1 MCRIKEE
8 ATELKISLSQ
18 LSPYSKR
25 TCFLKKKK
33 SRKKKKRHWRAI
45 TFKHTRLSVYN
56 SPTLAHTQWHTRA
69 HTPSKTSSDTQIDT
83 HTDTLF
89 KPSPGISCH
98 TTCLG
103 ELSRDRRCQLRVP
116 QMPTSSQAEEKSSLS
131 PSIICA
137 NPSWEIVKSMAYLPN
152 SISHR
157 QVLISYLDPFPSR
170 TDDKSTSTKCD
181 YLLIFYISAWL
192 DSW

>member
-8 ATELKISLSQ
+8 ATKLKISLSQ

-25 TCFLKKKK
+25 TCFLKEEKNVIDAQ
-33 SRKKKKRHWRAI
+33 SHSNTLACQFI
-45 TFKHTRLSVYN
+45 TLLLSLSLKHTRTDTD
-56 SPTLAHTQWHTRA
+56 TLTHADQT
-69 HTPSKTSSDTQIDT
+69 TSNTQIDT
-83 HTDTLF
+83 HTYTLF

>member
-1 MCRIKEE
+1 V
-8 ATELKISLSQ
+8 ELKRKPPSLE
-18 LSPYSKR
+18 LA
-25 TCFLKKKK
+25 FLNCHPTQREPVFIKKKK
-33 SRKKKKRHWRAI
+33 VNDVQSH
-45 TFKHTRLSVYN
+45 SN
-56 SPTLAHTQWHTRA
+56 TLACQFITLRLTHTDQ
-69 HTPSKTSSDTQIDT
+69 TSTNTQIDT
-83 HTDTLF
+83 HTCTLF

-181 YLLIFYISAWL
+181 YLLIFYISA
-192 DSW
+192 

>member
-1 MCRIKEE
+1 MQ
-8 ATELKISLSQ
+8 SHS
-18 LSPYSKR
+18 
-25 TCFLKKKK
+25 
-33 SRKKKKRHWRAI
+33 
-45 TFKHTRLSVYN
+45 N
-56 SPTLAHTQWHTRA
+56 TLACQFITLLLSRTHTLTHT
-69 HTPSKTSSDTQIDT
+69 HTDQTSANTKIDT
-83 HTDTLF
+83 HTYTLF
-89 KPSPGISCH
+89 KPLPGISCH
-98 TTCLG
+98 TTCLR

-116 QMPTSSQAEEKSSLS
+116 QMPTSTQAEEKSSLS

-181 YLLIFYISAWL
+181 YLLIFFTFLHDLTPDNSSVGRWGGVKTREVETLRFFSSWRKKKVISTEDRWAEKME
-192 DSW
+192 

>member
-1 MCRIKEE
+1 M
-8 ATELKISLSQ
+8 SLLQ
-18 LSPYSKR
+18 LSPNSKR

-33 SRKKKKRHWRAI
+33 KKKNVIDAQSH
-45 TFKHTRLSVYN
+45 SN
-56 SPTLAHTQWHTRA
+56 TLACQFITLLLQQTHTA
-69 HTPSKTSSDTQIDT
+69 SDAQTDT
-83 HTDTLF
+83 HTHTLF

-181 YLLIFYISAWL
+181 YLLIFFFFTFLHDLTPDNGGGI
-192 DSW
+192 